1 MKNFQNSW
9 PEGLKRTK
17 NRESVLS
24 VLEGS
29 EKPLSAADIFA
40 QIEKTGTTTWLST
53 VYRILE
59 IFVKRGIVLKAN
71 VINTE
76 MAVYE
81 LNRLKHK
88 HFAVCVNCHKI
99 IALNNCPMDK
109 VMLNLEDNNFQ
120 VIGHTLEVYGFCGD
134 CNPE

>member
-1 MKNFQNSW
+1 MKTLQNNW

-29 EKPLSAADIFA
+29 EKPLSALDIFS
-40 QIEKTGTTTWLST
+40 QIEKSGTTTWLST

-59 IFVKRGIVLKAN
+59 IFVKKGVAIKTN
-71 VINTE
+71 VINNE

-81 LNRLKHK
+81 LNRFNHK
-88 HFAVCVNCHKI
+88 HFAVCMSCHKI
-99 IALNNCPMDK
+99 IAMNNCPMDQFIPK
-109 VMLNLEDNNFQ
+109 LEDKDFQ
-120 VIGHTLEVYGFCGD
+120 IMGHNLEVYGLCGD
-134 CNPE
+134 CAPK

>member
-40 QIEKTGTTTWLST
+40 EIEKTGTTTWLST

-109 VMLNLEDNNFQ
+109 FMSNLEDNNFQ